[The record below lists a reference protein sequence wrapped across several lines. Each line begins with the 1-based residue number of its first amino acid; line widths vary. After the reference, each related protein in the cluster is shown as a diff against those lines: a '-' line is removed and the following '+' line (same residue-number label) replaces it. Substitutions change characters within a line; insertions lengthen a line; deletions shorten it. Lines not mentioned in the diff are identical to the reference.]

1 MYGDKEE
8 RGEQREGELDGTLWT
23 VLECWHLKE
32 SLGTDQS
39 SGRKERH
46 IPLG

>member
-8 RGEQREGELDGTLWT
+8 GGEQREENWRACSGLCSSAG
-23 VLECWHLKE
+23 VIKE